1 MSQRRLA
8 GLSSNFFGKT
18 HSTGPEA
25 QRPPYGMAEISV
37 YGGNPDPSLTPPWF
51 MRGVRV
57 RRKLNSLSNKP
68 FMGLLWALNGNLY
81 WSSLES

>member
-25 QRPPYGMAEISV
+25 QRPPYGMAEISI
-37 YGGNPDPSLTPPWF
+37 YGGNPDPGLTPP
-51 MRGVRV
+51 
-57 RRKLNSLSNKP
+57 
-68 FMGLLWALNGNLY
+68 
-81 WSSLES
+81 